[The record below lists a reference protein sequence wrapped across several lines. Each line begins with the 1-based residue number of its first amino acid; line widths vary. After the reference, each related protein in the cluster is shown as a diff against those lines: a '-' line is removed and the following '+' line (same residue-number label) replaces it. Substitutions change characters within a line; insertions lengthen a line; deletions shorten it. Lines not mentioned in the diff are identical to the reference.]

1 MIFTMEEEINNN
13 IHFLDIT
20 VSKDENK
27 ISFKLYRK
35 SIATDIIIP
44 NDSCHP
50 PEQKPAAVKYL
61 VNRLSAYLMNKTNE
75 RKQYDTIK
83 QILHNNK

>member
-1 MIFTMEEEINNN
+1 MEEETNNS

-20 VSKDENK
+20 ISKDENK
-27 ISFKLYRK
+27 VSFKVYRK
-35 SIATDIIIP
+35 STTTYIIIP

-50 PEQKPAAVKYL
+50 PEQKLAAVKYL
-61 VNRLSAYLMNKTNE
+61 VNRLSAYPINKTNE
-75 RKQYDTIK
+75 RKEYDTIK